1 MEYHIT
7 NEQKKIANK
16 LGVMI
21 YPADAKHK
29 TAKIEIYDSQGLFM
43 FYIGDKRYNDY
54 YIYKQG
60 EKNKALPKGFAKY
73 RRSLYLDR
81 HSRECDAEG
90 TRGWFA
96 CKILWGL

>member
-21 YPADAKHK
+21 YPADANHK

-73 RRSLYLDR
+73 RRSLYLAR

-90 TRGWFA
+90 TRRWFA